1 MKNVVSVRF
10 QSESY
15 EHGRQEFLFKSR
27 LYDYLNFDESIEIGD
42 LVAVATSIGYKIAKV
57 ADIKEFS
64 ENANSPIIQKIDIDS
79 YLERSKAIKEK
90 RQLERKIEAEI
101 ASKNKLEMYKS
112 YAADDPDLAS
122 LIEQY
127 ENLEEQKQ
135 CMSQN
140 SHQPDT
146 VNAVSLY
153 LLKDSVT
160 ILKQI
165 RMTQT

>member
-10 QSESY
+10 QSESW
-15 EHGRQEFLFKSR
+15 EHGRLEFLFKSR

-79 YLERSKAIKEK
+79 YLERSNAIRRE
-90 RQLERKIEAEI
+90 RQLKREIESKIERK
-101 ASKNKLEMYKS
+101 KQLETYKE
-112 YAADDPDLAS
+112 YAVNDPDLAS

-127 ENLEEQKQ
+127 EKLGEEEE
-135 CMSQN
+135 
-140 SHQPDT
+140 
-146 VNAVSLY
+146 
-153 LLKDSVT
+153 
-160 ILKQI
+160 
-165 RMTQT
+165 

>member
-10 QSESY
+10 QSETW
-15 EHGRQEFLFKSR
+15 ENGRREFLFKSR

-79 YLERSKAIKEK
+79 YLERSNAIRRE
-90 RQLERKIEAEI
+90 RQLKREIESKIERK
-101 ASKNKLEMYKS
+101 KQLETYKE
-112 YAADDPDLAS
+112 YAANDPDLAS

-127 ENLEEQKQ
+127 ENLGEEEE
-135 CMSQN
+135 
-140 SHQPDT
+140 
-146 VNAVSLY
+146 
-153 LLKDSVT
+153 
-160 ILKQI
+160 
-165 RMTQT
+165 

>member
-10 QSESY
+10 QSESW

-27 LYDYLNFDESIEIGD
+27 LYDYLNFDETIEVGD

-79 YLERSKAIKEK
+79 YLERSNAIRRE
-90 RQLERKIEAEI
+90 RQLKREIESKIERK
-101 ASKNKLEMYKS
+101 KQLETYKE
-112 YAADDPDLAS
+112 YAANDPDLAS

-127 ENLEEQKQ
+127 ENLGEEEE
-135 CMSQN
+135 
-140 SHQPDT
+140 
-146 VNAVSLY
+146 
-153 LLKDSVT
+153 
-160 ILKQI
+160 
-165 RMTQT
+165 

>member
-10 QSESY
+10 QSESQ

-27 LYDYLNFDESIEIGD
+27 LYDYLNFDETIEVGD

-79 YLERSKAIKEK
+79 YLERSNAIRRE
-90 RQLERKIEAEI
+90 RQLKREIESKIERK
-101 ASKNKLEMYKS
+101 KQLETYKEH
-112 YAADDPDLAS
+112 AADDPDLAS

-127 ENLEEQKQ
+127 ENLSDEEE
-135 CMSQN
+135 
-140 SHQPDT
+140 
-146 VNAVSLY
+146 
-153 LLKDSVT
+153 
-160 ILKQI
+160 
-165 RMTQT
+165 